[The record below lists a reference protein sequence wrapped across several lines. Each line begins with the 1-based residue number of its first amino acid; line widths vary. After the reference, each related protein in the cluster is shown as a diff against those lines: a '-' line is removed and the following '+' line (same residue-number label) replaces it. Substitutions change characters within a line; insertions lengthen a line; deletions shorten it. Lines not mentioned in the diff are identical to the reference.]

1 MVSSNHSSVFL
12 IFISVLDSQSNNGE
26 NENNTPALAPT
37 QVTTAAKRPNRTKK
51 FLADIS
57 AVLDVFDDEIS
68 SVGDCR
74 ATAYETFISSYKTAF
89 AHIWPKIKT
98 ADVKIVL
105 QSIKDKELNELRCM
119 SQMMS
124 SDSSKPALIKENRPV
139 PALENI
145 LGSMVIGFRTRNYW
159 TRIHA
164 H

>member
-1 MVSSNHSSVFL
+1 MFL
-12 IFISVLDSQSNNGE
+12 MMRSPLW
-26 NENNTPALAPT
+26 
-37 QVTTAAKRPNRTKK
+37 VT
-51 FLADIS
+51 
-57 AVLDVFDDEIS
+57 AVLQHMK
-68 SVGDCR
+68 
-74 ATAYETFISSYKTAF
+74 TFISSYKTAF
-89 AHIWPKIKT
+89 AHIWPKIKM

-105 QSIKDKELNELRCM
+105 QSVKDKELNELSRM

-145 LGSMVIGFRTRNYW
+145 LGSMVNSFRTRNYR